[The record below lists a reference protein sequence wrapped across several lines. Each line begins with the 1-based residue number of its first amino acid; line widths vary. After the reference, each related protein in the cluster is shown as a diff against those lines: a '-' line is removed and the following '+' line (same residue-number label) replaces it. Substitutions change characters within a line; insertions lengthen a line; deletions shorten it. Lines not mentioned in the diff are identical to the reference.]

1 VFYSLKLE
9 EMKMKKILMSTTA
22 LVAASVALAGIA
34 SAEVKVSGST
44 SYFLTYKSGAKSLG
58 AFYDEAV
65 KSNEYQVNLGVQ
77 QLTWQSE
84 VVVSGGGVTDAG
96 LNYGAEAQLRT
107 GIDSVTT
114 DEAFVHIGGDSWGK
128 ITLGND
134 DDALDRTQVHAGS
147 VAVGLGHEWNGTG
160 NKLGGN
166 DDDAK
171 IVYQTPSFSGFNAA
185 LSLSPT
191 AANGQENLIAAGAN
205 FSRDL
210 GGMSFK
216 VGAGARMSSTANRTD
231 ATANGVEVGKE
242 TGGVFGFQAGVSGT
256 FNAFSLSLG
265 FGSGTTTTSVAAA
278 KDTENA
284 ATNMGL
290 TVAYNYGQ
298 GGVSASYLLGSG
310 EVMKGA
316 TKGNK
321 TSSNSIVLDADYKMA
336 EGLAVQFEAAINSN
350 DPNGDVAD
358 VSGQKAPSNM
368 IIGVGLN
375 ANF

>member
-1 VFYSLKLE
+1 
-9 EMKMKKILMSTTA
+9 MKKILMSTTA

-84 VVVSGGGVTDAG
+84 VIVSGGGVTDAG

-231 ATANGVEVGKE
+231 STANGVEAGKE

-265 FGSGTTTTSVAAA
+265 FGSGTTTTAVAAA

-310 EVMKGA
+310 EVTKGA

-321 TSSNSIVLDADYKMA
+321 SSSNSIVLDADYKMA